1 MEATFTNTG
10 GKLSAPF
17 QSDIRI
23 IVPSGAIPAGI
34 SQNIFFGV
42 FSEETILLRDI
53 PGTPDK
59 TLISPVVECGP
70 HDIQLSKPVEIIVPH
85 CLCLSGAKMEWITVY
100 RCGNFP
106 AKGTWFFYTLMLILG
121 HHAWAPGVNIVFTVK
136 KDAIHIKTKIFSLWS
151 IFACGGP
158 RRKRATVFSI
168 RPDPK
173 GDLIYMRFYVYS
185 DNTDSKRVS
194 NQVSDRNEIRVLKYT

>member
-1 MEATFTNTG
+1 MIALDASNCSSETLHRHLPSSFPKYITEVKATFTNTG

-42 FSEETILLRDI
+42 FSEDTILLRDI

-70 HDIQLSKPVEIIVPH
+70 HDIHLSKPVEIIVPH
-85 CLCLSGAKMEWITVY
+85 CLCLSDAKMEWITVH
-100 RCGNFP
+100 RCRNFL
-106 AKGTWFFYTLMLILG
+106 AQGTCFFYTLMLALGGKKTVLG
-121 HHAWAPGVNIVFTVK
+121 HHARVPGVNIAFDLQNLLQST
-136 KDAIHIKTKIFSLWS
+136 TFLSPS
-151 IFACGGP
+151 EMSRNAC
-158 RRKRATVFSI
+158 
-168 RPDPK
+168 
-173 GDLIYMRFYVYS
+173 
-185 DNTDSKRVS
+185 
-194 NQVSDRNEIRVLKYT
+194 